1 MSNTPFLDNAYFM
14 LFAIYST
21 YKLKYKQIISTSIL
35 FIILT
40 ACNTLPPQRPILE
53 QSTPQTPLSPNKLSL
68 KLAPLR
74 QQYPN
79 LTGYRLLV
87 KPEEALSA
95 RLSLIENAEQNI
107 DIQYYIW
114 EHDQIGALFFDA
126 LLKAGDR
133 GVKIRL
139 LIDDNNAK
147 KIEGILLALDEHQ
160 NIHVK
165 LFNPYRFRKYRAID
179 MILDTKRINR
189 RMHNKSLIIDNE
201 LSIIGGRNIG
211 NQYFNLGQK
220 FQFADIDVLLAGKA
234 NDEVKQSF
242 DTYWLHD
249 YSYDIRQI
257 VKAQHHKNMTYQH
270 LKQQVDDYLNHL
282 KTQETEKYKK
292 IQQNKQLFHH
302 WKKNVFKLTWVEAQV
317 FVDNPD
323 KVKKDIDKNQYVL
336 PQLMSKI
343 PQPHKQLDIISAYFI
358 PQKQG
363 TNYLK
368 SLEERGVNVRIIT
381 NSLHSTD
388 VKGVHAYYSIYRE
401 DLLNSG
407 VELYEFLPVINVDDF
422 VIKQAKINNYN
433 NEKILQKKNNK
444 SNKPNNHQPSYR
456 SFLSGSSNASLHAKA
471 LVIDRHYV
479 FVGSMNIDPRSF
491 YYNTEIGVLLKSPVL
506 ATNVHHNINETV
518 NQYTWHLILNAEQQL
533 RWVRPA
539 TESSPEIQKNTDPY
553 SSRWHRFL
561 NAMLRALPLEKYF

>member
-1 MSNTPFLDNAYFM
+1 M

-21 YKLKYKQIISTSIL
+21 YRLKYKQIISAGVLS
-35 FIILT
+35 IILT
-40 ACNTLPPQRPILE
+40 ACSTLPPQRLIFE
-53 QSTPQTPLSPNKLSL
+53 QHRVHTPPVASKLSL

-74 QQYPN
+74 KQHAN

-95 RLSLIENAEQNI
+95 RLSLIESAEQNI

-133 GVKIRL
+133 GVKIRV

-147 KIEGILLALDEHQ
+147 KIEGTLLALAEHK
-160 NIHVK
+160 NIQVK
-165 LFNPYRFRKYRAID
+165 LFNPYRFRKYRAVD
-179 MILDTKRINR
+179 MIFDTKRINR

-234 NDEVKQSF
+234 NDEVKNAF
-242 DTYWLHD
+242 ELYWSHD
-249 YSYDIRQI
+249 YSYDVRQI
-257 VKAQHHKNMTYQH
+257 VKAKHHKNMNYQQ
-270 LKQQVDDYLNHL
+270 LKQQVDDYLTHL
-282 KTQETEKYKK
+282 TTHETEQYQK
-292 IQQNKQLFHH
+292 IQQNKQAFHD
-302 WKKNVFKLTWVEAQV
+302 WKNKAFQLTWVDAQV

-323 KVKKDIDKNQYVL
+323 KVKQDIDKEEYVL

-343 PQPHKQLDIISAYFI
+343 PQPTQQLDIISAYFI

-363 TNYLK
+363 TQYLTN
-368 SLEERGVNVRIIT
+368 LEQHGVNVRVIT

-388 VKGVHAYYSIYRE
+388 VKGVHAYYSAYRKE
-401 DLLNSG
+401 LLHGG

-422 VIKQAKINNYN
+422 VLKQAKINDYY
-433 NEKILQKKNNK
+433 QKKSTQKK
-444 SNKPNNHQPSYR
+444 SKNHQKNKTVNTQPQYR

-471 LVIDRHYV
+471 MVIDRHYV
-479 FVGSMNIDPRSF
+479 FIGSMNIDPRSF

-518 NQYTWHLILNAEQQL
+518 NQYTWHLLLNAEQQL
-533 RWVRPA
+533 RWKRPA
-539 TESSPEIQKNTDPY
+539 TEDSPALEKTTDPY
-553 SSRWHRFL
+553 STRWHRFV